1 MGGRGTDGSRNLND
15 SVREQIESL
24 SPLSGL
30 SSEVSTNLLYDKDFI
45 NEVQERFDELTKKNK
60 PLKTEKREVFVD
72 TIYTRQN
79 WLDKNKLIE
88 YSQLSNISNKEEIRG
103 ALYKDRVLLIDG
115 NHRVALAK
123 MKSQKS
129 ITVNLTLL
137 DKRRRTK

>member
-1 MGGRGTDGSRNLND
+1 M
-15 SVREQIESL
+15 
-24 SPLSGL
+24 
-30 SSEVSTNLLYDKDFI
+30 
-45 NEVQERFDELTKKNK
+45 
-60 PLKTEKREVFVD
+60 KTEKREVFVD